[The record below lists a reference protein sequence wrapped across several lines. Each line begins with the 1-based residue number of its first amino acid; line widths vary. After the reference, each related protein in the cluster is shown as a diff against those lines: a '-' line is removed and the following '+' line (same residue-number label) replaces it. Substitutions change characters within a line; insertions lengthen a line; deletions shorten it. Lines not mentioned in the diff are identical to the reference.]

1 MKATLSVATIL
12 LSCVVSFPAASQSV
26 PSTDSEEVRILSLEA
41 AWNRAEQQ
49 KDTQA
54 LDFLL
59 SDSLSYTDYDGTVMG
74 KAEFLE
80 SARKN
85 SLHPVQITD
94 QSIKAHIYGQSA
106 VVTGL
111 YLEIGT
117 DKTKP
122 YRRRGR
128 FTDTW
133 IRVGTTW
140 QCVASQSTL
149 IVR

>member
-1 MKATLSVATIL
+1 MKKALAVAIAVLCYYLPIASVA
-12 LSCVVSFPAASQSV
+12 QN
-26 PSTDSEEVRILSLEA
+26 STADPDEVRILSLEA

-49 KDTQA
+49 KDTRA
-54 LDFLL
+54 LNLLL
-59 SDSLSYTDYDGTVMG
+59 SDSLSYIDYDGTMMD
-74 KAEFLE
+74 KAGFLE
-80 SARKN
+80 SARKS
-85 SLHPVQITD
+85 SLHPVQITN
-94 QSIKAHIYGQSA
+94 QSIRARIYGQSA

-111 YLEIGT
+111 YLETGT

-122 YRRRGR
+122 YERRGR

-149 IVR
+149 IIR

>member
-12 LSCVVSFPAASQSV
+12 LSCLVSFPAASQTVTSID
-26 PSTDSEEVRILSLEA
+26 PEEARILSLEA

-54 LDFLL
+54 LDLLL
-59 SDSLSYTDYDGTVMG
+59 SDSLSYTDYDGTFMD

-80 SARKN
+80 SARKS
-85 SLHPVQITD
+85 SLHPAQITD

-111 YLEIGT
+111 YVEMGT
-117 DKTKP
+117 DKAKP
-122 YRRRGR
+122 YQRRGR

-133 IRVGTTW
+133 IRRGNSW

-149 IVR
+149 IAR